1 MQVKARRRMSCERR
15 KQRSYWVFLIP
26 FLIGFL
32 VIFAGIYIN
41 SIWYSFNKVELQGS
55 KGFSLTFVGLE
66 NYKYALFTDAN
77 FVQNIRTS
85 VLGMLTNIPM
95 VILYSLFVAV
105 ILSQNIKGRAAFR
118 AIFFIPVILA
128 TGFMTKA
135 DMTNNI
141 AGEQM
146 WSSLGESVQASGTV
160 ANGLMD
166 ALDLQ
171 EYLMNLSFS
180 PALSGYVVSAVTG
193 IFDIVNLSGVQMLIF
208 LAGLQSI
215 SPSIYESA
223 DIDGATAW
231 ESFWLITFP
240 LISPII
246 MVNVIYTIIDS
257 FTRSDNVIMTQI
269 QEQGFKS
276 NAMGSASAMAWF
288 YFLVVAVCIVIITA
302 IIRGYIYYQQRD

>member
-26 FLIGFL
+26 FLIGFV

>member
-1 MQVKARRRMSCERR
+1 MSCERR

-26 FLIGFL
+26 FLIGFV

-55 KGFSLTFVGLE
+55 KGFSLSFVGLD
-66 NYKYALFTDAN
+66 NYKYALFTDPD
-77 FVQNIRTS
+77 FISNIRSS
-85 VLGMLTNIPM
+85 VIGMLTNIPM
-95 VILYSLFVAV
+95 VVLYSLFVAV

-135 DMTNNI
+135 DMTNNV

-146 WSSLGESVQASGTV
+146 WSTLGESVQASGTV

-257 FTRSDNVIMTQI
+257 FTRSDNVIMNQI
-269 QEQGFKS
+269 QTQGFKS

>member
-1 MQVKARRRMSCERR
+1 MSCERR

-26 FLIGFL
+26 FLIGFV

>member
-1 MQVKARRRMSCERR
+1 MSCERR

>member
-1 MQVKARRRMSCERR
+1 MSCERR

-26 FLIGFL
+26 FLIGFV

-55 KGFSLTFVGLE
+55 KGFSLSFVGLD
-66 NYKYALFTDAN
+66 NYKYALFTDPD
-77 FVQNIRTS
+77 FVSNIRSS

-95 VILYSLFVAV
+95 VVLYSLFVAV

-135 DMTNNI
+135 DMTNNV

-146 WSSLGESVQASGTV
+146 WSTLGESVQASGTV

-257 FTRSDNVIMTQI
+257 FTRSDNVIMNQI
-269 QEQGFKS
+269 QTQGFKS